1 MQMQQTLQSQK
12 ITQQVSQGNNIISDE
27 VIESFN
33 RMANMLQG
41 NADQTQVINNLARV
55 NPMAARVLSLCNGRS
70 FRDVFVQ
77 ECQARGLDANAI
89 ISRLNIH

>member
-1 MQMQQTLQSQK
+1 MGQQAPQA
-12 ITQQVSQGNNIISDE
+12 NNFVISDE
-27 VIESFN
+27 VINSFN

-41 NADQTQVINNLARV
+41 NVDQTQAINNLAKV